1 MAVLVRVA
9 SRENAY
15 VRMIFEIMIPSLY
28 TGFSL
33 FFLADV
39 INRKIGLL
47 KMENLEG
54 TITQTSEVSTEVS
67 LNPDHDDDKNH
78 V

>member
-15 VRMIFEIMIPSLY
+15 VLMIFEIMIPSLY

-47 KMENLEG
+47 RME
-54 TITQTSEVSTEVS
+54 S
-67 LNPDHDDDKNH
+67 
-78 V
+78 